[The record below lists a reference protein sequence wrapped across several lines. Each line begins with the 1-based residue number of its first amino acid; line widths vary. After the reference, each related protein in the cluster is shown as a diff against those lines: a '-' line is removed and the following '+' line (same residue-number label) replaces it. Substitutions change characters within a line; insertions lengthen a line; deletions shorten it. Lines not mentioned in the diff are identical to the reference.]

1 MFKSSTFRLFFTAVL
16 ALTLNA
22 CASLPRLTSMSDP
35 VVGFTPPPIHV
46 VFQSIELTPPPIVL
60 KEPIYTKRTLAD
72 RARVSLSASEIKCVA
87 DGIYYEARGESRR
100 GKIAV
105 AYVILNRMGHD
116 KYPDTACGVVHQHRR
131 GRYQFSWAGKPPRI
145 RNQAAY
151 AEAQMVAIAVLSRTV
166 PNPIADS
173 LFFRHA
179 KAPHHNVRLTLR
191 ASIGQHRFFAL
202 AT

>member
-1 MFKSSTFRLFFTAVL
+1 MFKFITVRLFLTAVL

-22 CASLPRLTSMSDP
+22 CASLSHRTQVSPSVVSFTS
-35 VVGFTPPPIHV
+35 TPIHV
-46 VFQSIELTPPPIVL
+46 VFQPIKLTPPPITL

-72 RARVSLSASEIKCVA
+72 RARVSLSAAEIKCVA

-100 GKIAV
+100 GQIAV

-116 KYPDTACGVVHQHRR
+116 KYPDTACEVVHQHRR
-131 GRYQFSWAGKPPRI
+131 GRYQFSWAGNPPRI
-145 RNQAAY
+145 RNKAVY
-151 AEAQMVAIAVLSRTV
+151 AEAQMTAIAVLSRTV

-173 LFFRHA
+173 LFFRH
-179 KAPHHNVRLTLR
+179 KQAPRHNVRQTLR

-202 AT
+202 AI